1 MTIPEQRATMD
12 NTHSFTLSAADAL
25 ALRYGAEA
33 APPHGPWNEHIAL
46 LLSHR
51 SIRGYR
57 PDPLPPGTLETLVA
71 AAQSAATS
79 SNLQAWSVVAVTDAE
94 TKSRLAKLANGQKH
108 IEQCPLFLVWVAD
121 LSRHERLAE
130 AEGVELEVLPFQE
143 TFLVAAIDAALAA
156 QNATVA
162 VESLGLSAVYIGA
175 LRNHPREVAS
185 VVGLPPRAFAV
196 FGMCVGYA
204 SEAAASEV
212 KPRLPQAVV
221 LHREVYDATHEPAHR
236 AAYDHLMSAFSAR
249 NEMAADTWTR
259 RVIGRMGKIGA
270 MSGRDTLVL
279 ALRALGFELR

>member
-1 MTIPEQRATMD
+1 MD
-12 NTHSFTLSAADAL
+12 TAHIFTLSAADAL

-33 APPHGPWNEHIAL
+33 APAHGPWNEYIAL

-79 SNLQAWSVVAVTDAE
+79 SNLQTWSVIAVTDTEKKAALA
-94 TKSRLAKLANGQKH
+94 RLANNQKH

-121 LSRHERLAE
+121 LSRNQRLAAE
-130 AEGVELEVLPFQE
+130 EGVTLEVMPYTE

-162 VESLGLSAVYIGA
+162 VESLGLSMVYIGG
-175 LRNHPREVAS
+175 LRNQPQEVAK
-185 VVGLPPRAFAV
+185 VVGLPPGTFAV

-204 SEAAASEV
+204 SDTAASEV
-212 KPRLPQAVV
+212 KPRLPQHVV
-221 LHREVYDATHEPAHR
+221 LHREVYDATHERAHR
-236 AAYDHLMSAFSAR
+236 LAYDHLMSAFSSR
-249 NEMAADTWTR
+249 NEMASDTWTG
-259 RVIGRMGKIGA
+259 RVIGRMGKIAA
-270 MSGRDTLVL
+270 MSGRDKLVATLK
-279 ALRALGFELR
+279 AMGFGLK

>member
-1 MTIPEQRATMD
+1 MD
-12 NTHSFTLSAADAL
+12 NTASHAFTLSAADAL

-33 APPHGPWNEHIAL
+33 APAHGPWNEHIAL

-57 PDPLPPGTLETLVA
+57 PDPPPPGTLETLVA

-79 SNLQAWSVVAVTDAE
+79 SNLQTWSVVAVTDAE
-94 TKSRLAKLANGQKH
+94 KKAKLARLASGQKH

-121 LSRHERLAE
+121 LSRSRRLGE
-130 AEGVELEVLPFQE
+130 QEGVTLEVLPYQE

-175 LRNHPREVAS
+175 LRNHPQEVAR
-185 VVGLPPRAFAV
+185 VVGLPPGAFAV

-204 SEAAASEV
+204 SESAASEV

-221 LHREVYDATHEPAHR
+221 LHREVYDSTHEQAHR

-249 NEMAADTWTR
+249 NDMSADTWTR
-259 RVIGRMGKIGA
+259 RVIGRMGKIA
-270 MSGRDTLVL
+270 SMSGRDRLVS
-279 ALRALGFELR
+279 ALNAMGFELR